1 MYKRLNI
8 TLPDAVLARA
18 DEFAARER
26 YTRSGLI
33 AAALEAFTSVGTTD
47 RVAETPAV
55 YAPAPAPAPA
65 PVAGARHVAID
76 YSQSELDA
84 ICRRRAVKHLAFFGS
99 VLREDFGPDSDV
111 DVLVEFDHRDFE
123 GKKVHLLPDELSRL
137 FGGRKV
143 DLVEVDRLNA
153 RLRTRVMS
161 EALYVFAA

>member
-8 TLPDAVLARA
+8 TLSDEVLARA
-18 DEFAARER
+18 DAFAERER

-33 AAALEAFTSVGTTD
+33 AAALGAFTGAGPAG

-55 YAPAPAPAPA
+55 YAPVPE
-65 PVAGARHVAID
+65 AGVRRVAID
-76 YSQSELDA
+76 FSQSELDA

-99 VLREDFGPDSDV
+99 VLRQDFGPDSDI
-111 DVLVEFDHRDFE
+111 DVLVEFDHTDFE
-123 GKKVHLLPDELSRL
+123 GKQVHILPDELSAL

-143 DLVEVDRLNA
+143 DLVEVERLNA